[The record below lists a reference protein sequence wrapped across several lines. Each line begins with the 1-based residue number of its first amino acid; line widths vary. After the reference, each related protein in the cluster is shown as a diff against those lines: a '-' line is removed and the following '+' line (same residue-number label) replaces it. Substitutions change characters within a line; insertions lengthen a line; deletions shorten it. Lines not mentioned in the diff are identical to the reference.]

1 MYVLFVLAE
10 ARKRGDFE
18 AAKNLCEELNSL
30 SMLRFDPT
38 NPDGVG
44 GEWDV
49 SLHTYR
55 HTYMFRR
62 LLYTYFLVSTTIYVC
77 IHQVCVCIYCMY
89 VCMYVYIYS
98 MGILIKK

>member
-1 MYVLFVLAE
+1 MYCMYVLFVLAE

-49 SLHTYR
+49 S
-55 HTYMFRR
+55 
-62 LLYTYFLVSTTIYVC
+62 
-77 IHQVCVCIYCMY
+77 
-89 VCMYVYIYS
+89 
-98 MGILIKK
+98 

>member
-49 SLHTYR
+49 SLHTYYL
-55 HTYMFRR
+55 HTSMFRR
-62 LLYTYFLVSTTIYVC
+62 LLYTYIFLCQPLFMYVC
-77 IHQVCVCIYCMY
+77 IVVNFNCMY
-89 VCMYVYIYS
+89 VCMYNKFMYVRYFN
-98 MGILIKK
+98 